1 VSHELNTGS
10 VVPIPCRHCAQ
21 VCIRF
26 MLVPGEHSVTCPRC
40 GNRTA
45 VRVAGEAPNLQ
56 VYTQSIRAAVQPPA
70 RG

>member
-1 VSHELNTGS
+1 VTNELKIGS

-26 MLVPGEHSVTCPRC
+26 MLTAGEHAVTCPRC

-45 VRVAGEAPNLQ
+45 VRVAGEGPNLL
-56 VYTQSIRAAVQPPA
+56 VFTESFRAVVRPPA